1 MYIYI
6 KHTYMYLRVYAYI
19 YTHPYIYTCEHIH
32 TCFYTHVCIYTTC
45 IHLCI
50 PYAFTP
56 VTVCACIF
64 IHI

>member
-1 MYIYI
+1 M
-6 KHTYMYLRVYAYI
+6 HTYI
-19 YTHPYIYTCEHIH
+19 HTPTYTPVSTYIH

-56 VTVCACIF
+56 VTICACIF